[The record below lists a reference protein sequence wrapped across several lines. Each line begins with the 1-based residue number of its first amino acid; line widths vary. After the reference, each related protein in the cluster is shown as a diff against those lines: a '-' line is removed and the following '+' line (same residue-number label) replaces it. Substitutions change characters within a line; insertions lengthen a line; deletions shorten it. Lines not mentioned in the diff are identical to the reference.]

1 MKIITGGC
9 SFTAHQTI
17 DKLAWPNHLKEKG
30 IEVFNTAEMASGNQI
45 IVDRLCAFLDKE
57 NYDYC
62 IVMWSN
68 PYRFE
73 FFLNK
78 ENPKYDSI
86 YQQMKGKISF
96 TNFIL
101 QEGISQS
108 HENSNWLTTGGG
120 YGFWK
125 YDQKDLDVLFQ
136 NYITY
141 HFNCEYQFIQTC
153 KSIVLLQSI
162 CRSKNIKLIN
172 TCWQNIW
179 DDLYDTTNQSMRG
192 SNWLDKDSIDKLK
205 NKEIVYD
212 SIIKKYPNAKHW
224 YDMIDW
230 SLWIF
235 YENDFV
241 KRGGL
246 GEFSVIENN
255 DELENSHPNKFSQ
268 KMWAEYILE
277 KIKNW

>member
-9 SFTAHQTI
+9 SFSAHRVEE
-17 DKLAWPNHLKEKG
+17 KLAWPNHLRNKG
-30 IEVFNTAEMASGNQI
+30 IDVFNTAEMASGNQI
-45 IVDRLCAFLDKE
+45 IVDRLCAFIDKE
-57 NYDYC
+57 KYDYC

-78 ENPKYDSI
+78 EHPNYDTI
-86 YQQMKGKISF
+86 YQQMKEKTSF

-101 QEGISQS
+101 NNGKSES

-125 YDQKDLDVLFQ
+125 YDQKDLDSMFE
-136 NYITY
+136 NYLAN

-153 KSIVLLQSI
+153 KSIIMLQSI
-162 CRSKNIKLIN
+162 CKVSNIRLIN

-179 DDLYDTTNQSMRG
+179 DDLYEVKNQSLRG
-192 SNWLDKDSIDKLK
+192 SNWLDKESIDKLK

-212 SIIKKYPNAKHW
+212 PVIDKYPNARHW

-230 SLWIF
+230 SSWLF
-235 YENDFV
+235 YENEFV

-246 GEFSVIENN
+246 GEFAVIENN
-255 DELENSHPNKFSQ
+255 DVLDNSHPNDRSQ
-268 KMWAEYILE
+268 QMWAEFIME